1 MEEIKK
7 IKGKVMFLGCN
18 LMKFDIVS
26 LNSLLKMSQNLG
38 NITQRI

>member
-7 IKGKVMFLGCN
+7 KRKVMFMGCN

-26 LNSLLKMSQNLG
+26 LKSLLKMCQNQE

>member
-1 MEEIKK
+1 
-7 IKGKVMFLGCN
+7 MFLGCN

-26 LNSLLKMSQNLG
+26 LNSLLKMSQNMG

>member
-7 IKGKVMFLGCN
+7 QKAMFMGCN

-26 LNSLLKMSQNLG
+26 LKSLLKMRQNRE